1 VLSAANQHS
10 LLNLHY
16 PQRIHDSQP
25 KLSCLQ
31 QSAFAAEKGVVCS
44 ELAFAAEIMLF
55 ASNQRLL
62 LKLSCLQRS
71 LPKGVLSVANL

>member
-1 VLSAANQHS
+1 MLSAANQHS
-10 LLNLHY
+10 LLKLHY

-44 ELAFAAEIMLF
+44 ELAFAAEIVF

-62 LKLSCLQRS
+62 SKLSCLQRS